1 MEIFDAM
8 PISCNISKKYLAMHG
23 GISPGLKLIEQIN
36 EIDRKQEIPLDGIFC
51 DLMWADPME
60 DEEALH
66 GDFKENPERD
76 CSNYFG
82 KKPVKQLLRKNR
94 LLSIFRG
101 HQVKQEGFQMH
112 RWGAKDSFP
121 YVITIFSAP
130 NYCGSY
136 KNKASVLI
144 LKNNNLQLKQYAD
157 TEPPYQLPEGLDL
170 FSWSLPFLAEKV
182 TSMLYNILKTCSPS
196 ELEEMDDT
204 EIPAEIRAKMV
215 NKGITQGEPAGGAEA
230 KTQRK
235 VDLRNKI
242 KSVGRMNMMLSNMR
256 KNQEVL
262 LELKQMSPD
271 GKLPKGALLEAR
283 PSIEFASRQYDVIKG
298 LDS

>member
-1 MEIFDAM
+1 VEVYDLFMEIFDAM
-8 PISCNISKKYLAMHG
+8 PIACNISRKYLAMHG
-23 GISPGLKLIEQIN
+23 GISPGLKQLDQIN

-51 DLMWADPME
+51 DLMWADPMD
-60 DEEALH
+60 DEEAVN

-144 LKNNNLQLKQYAD
+144 LKNNNLQLKQYSD

-182 TSMLYNILKTCSPS
+182 TSMLYQILKQCTPGD
-196 ELEEMDDT
+196 LDNMADT
-204 EIPAEIRAKMV
+204 EIPE
-215 NKGITQGEPAGGAEA
+215 
-230 KTQRK
+230 
-235 VDLRNKI
+235 
-242 KSVGRMNMMLSNMR
+242 
-256 KNQEVL
+256 
-262 LELKQMSPD
+262 ELKKM
-271 GKLPKGALLEAR
+271 L
-283 PSIEFASRQYDVIKG
+283 
-298 LDS
+298 

>member
-1 MEIFDAM
+1 MDIFDNM

-23 GISPGLKLIEQIN
+23 GISPGLKQIDQIN
-36 EIDRKQEIPLDGIFC
+36 EIDRKHEIPLDGIFC
-51 DLMWADPME
+51 DLMWADPMD
-60 DEEALH
+60 DEEAVH

-157 TEPPYQLPEGLDL
+157 SEPPYQLPEGLDL

-182 TSMLYNILKTCSPS
+182 SNMLY
-196 ELEEMDDT
+196 
-204 EIPAEIRAKMV
+204 
-215 NKGITQGEPAGGAEA
+215 
-230 KTQRK
+230 
-235 VDLRNKI
+235 
-242 KSVGRMNMMLSNMR
+242 
-256 KNQEVL
+256 
-262 LELKQMSPD
+262 
-271 GKLPKGALLEAR
+271 
-283 PSIEFASRQYDVIKG
+283 
-298 LDS
+298 